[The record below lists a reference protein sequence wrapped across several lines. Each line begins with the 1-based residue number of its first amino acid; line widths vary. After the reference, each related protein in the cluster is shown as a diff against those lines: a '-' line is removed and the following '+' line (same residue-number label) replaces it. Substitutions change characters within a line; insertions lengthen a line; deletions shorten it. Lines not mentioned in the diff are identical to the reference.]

1 MPPSKL
7 SVGSK
12 LMKNIFLALASFFLL
27 SVNSYAV
34 TGTDLKKYLIDFNS
48 SSSTLWGSYGVG
60 YVIGVV
66 DMGNGLLFCA
76 PQMTNK
82 DITSVVLA
90 YLFANSDKLEK
101 TADVLVT
108 KAMATKWP
116 CKSDGNSTQAPVHK
130 PTPKPVPKSDSP
142 F

>member
-1 MPPSKL
+1 
-7 SVGSK
+7 
-12 LMKNIFLALASFFLL
+12 MKNIFIALASFFLL

-34 TGTDLKKYLIDFNS
+34 TGTELKKYLIDFNS

-76 PQMTNK
+76 PRMTNK

-90 YLFANSDKLEK
+90 YLFANSDLLEK

-116 CKSDGNSTQAPVHK
+116 CKSEGNSTPAPTHK
-130 PTPKPVPKSDSP
+130 PTPKPMPKSDSP